1 MARPDGGWISGYTAP
16 TTTSARGVWSLRDA
30 FQSQRSASWPT
41 NPCML
46 LLNANSTNGATTF
59 TDSSPR
65 ARTVSRTGDP
75 VISTAQSKFG
85 GSSIKFNDGYIV
97 SAASADFNLST
108 IDFAIEFFAY
118 FTSTASDQRLAGG
131 DLPTSTGGFNWAI
144 YVTSVGRLDMYLAS
158 TSGFWNIAAGSLIGN
173 FSANTW
179 YHVAIARSG
188 GTIRGYLDGVRGS
201 SVTTSASLFNNT
213 SNGPFFGRQATSKY
227 TGYLDDI
234 RISVG
239 TDRGY
244 VGASFTP
251 PSAQL
256 GT

>member
-1 MARPDGGWISGYTAP
+1 MARPNGGWISGYTAP
-16 TTTSARGVWSLRDA
+16 TRAAARGVWSLRDV
-30 FQSQRSASWPT
+30 FQAQRASSWPT
-41 NPCML
+41 SPCVL
-46 LLNANSTNGATTF
+46 LINANGANNTTTF
-59 TDSSPR
+59 VDLSGY
-65 ARTVSRTGDP
+65 SRTISRVGDP

-108 IDFAIEFFAY
+108 MDFAIEFFAY

-131 DLPTSTGGFNWAI
+131 DSPTSTAGFNWAI
-144 YVTSVGRLDMYLAS
+144 YVTSVGRLDMYLSS
-158 TSGFWNIAAGSLIGN
+158 TSNNWNIAVGSLIGN

-201 SVTTSASLFNNT
+201 SVTTSAALFHNT
-213 SNGPFFGRQATSKY
+213 SNGPFFGRQATSEY

-244 VGASFTP
+244 VGANFTP
-251 PSAQL
+251 PSAEL
-256 GT
+256 TP